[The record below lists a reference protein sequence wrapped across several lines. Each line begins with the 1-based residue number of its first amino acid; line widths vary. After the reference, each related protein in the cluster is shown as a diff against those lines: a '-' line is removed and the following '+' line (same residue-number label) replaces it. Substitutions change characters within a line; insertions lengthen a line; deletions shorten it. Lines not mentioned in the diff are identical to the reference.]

1 MGTETVTTPGAV
13 LRQMPERSF
22 VRNSDLPGSSAARRN
37 ALSHAA
43 IDGDLIRVRNGLY
56 YKGVKSRFG
65 MTRPS
70 SQEVAREVLGVE
82 GVGPVGFSAARFLG
96 LTTQVPAETHLSF
109 LGPIP
114 EGIDGV
120 RIHKRNN
127 ARRRSLNESEIALLE
142 VLRDPKTLVE
152 GGWDAL
158 LEVAR
163 REFSNGSMRWTAL
176 LESVDG
182 EGPLATRTNFAR
194 LREDLVTA

>member
-1 MGTETVTTPGAV
+1 MRTRGAITPGAV
-13 LRQMPERSF
+13 LRELPERTF

-43 IDGDLIRVRNGLY
+43 SDGDLIRVRNGLY

-70 SQEVAREVLGVE
+70 SRDVAREVLGVE
-82 GVGPVGFSAARFLG
+82 GVGPAGFSAARYLG
-96 LTTQVPAETHLSF
+96 LTTQVPAEMHLSF
-109 LGPIP
+109 CGPIP

-127 ARRRSLNESEIALLE
+127 ARRRFLNESEIALLE
-142 VLRDPKTLVE
+142 VLRDPQTLVE
-152 GGWDAL
+152 SGWGAL

-163 REFSNGSMRWTAL
+163 REFSNGGLRWTTL
-176 LESVDG
+176 LESIDG
-182 EGPLATRTNFAR
+182 EGQVATRTNFAR
-194 LREDLVTA
+194 LRADLVTA